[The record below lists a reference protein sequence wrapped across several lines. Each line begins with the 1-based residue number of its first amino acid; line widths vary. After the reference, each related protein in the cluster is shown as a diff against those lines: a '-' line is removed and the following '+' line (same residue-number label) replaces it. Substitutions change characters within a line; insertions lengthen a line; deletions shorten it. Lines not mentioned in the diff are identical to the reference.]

1 MSINLGNNTFYEGQ
15 MIDGKKYGF
24 GRLIKD
30 GNLLYEGM
38 WIDDKKIDDIP
49 LPNEVLPNTNTNMET
64 CQKLKFSYNSKN
76 GVDNFDLTYYVP
88 FSSLYELDKVIDKAI
103 KQTELTEE
111 HNQINI
117 TVDNTEC
124 DLTDCITV
132 ASSIDELAFYI
143 AAIDFNC
150 SSCIEFNRLWTCC
163 GQFAPFMYMY
173 SFLLFEGNYDR
184 YENKF
189 GHTGI
194 QKPSQIYNI
203 ANVFYKIF
211 SSYARNNDKYIE
223 HRQNVGDIYGIYI
236 PNVFDDLGFWLDE
249 ETNNIGFHTDANLLH
264 FENNKSYLILLC
276 DNTGVNHYCYIYKCN
291 DYVIICDSW
300 TDYYQRFPI
309 TRIMD
314 YNEFIKCIIKINTL
328 YKSYD
333 DESMNDESIT
343 DEILLLYNF
352 IIDALFL
359 VPYSKEHINQGKQSF
374 TERDLS
380 YIVVIDPNKIVDL
393 LDTLVEE
400 TGTFNMYLQLGGSKK
415 RRKMTIKNKK
425 GKKGKKGK
433 SKKSTNKKR

>member
-1 MSINLGNNTFYEGQ
+1 MSIYLGNNTFYDGQ
-15 MIDGKKYGF
+15 IIDGKKYGF
-24 GRLIKD
+24 GRLFKD

-38 WIDDKKIDDIP
+38 WIDDNKIDDIP
-49 LPNEVLPNTNTNMET
+49 LPNEVPPNTNMET

-88 FSSLYELDKVIDKAI
+88 FFSLYELNKVIDKAI
-103 KQTELTEE
+103 KQTELTAE
-111 HNQINI
+111 HNEINI

-132 ASSIDELAFYI
+132 ASSIDDLAFYI
-143 AAIDFNC
+143 ASIDFNC
-150 SSCIEFNRLWTCC
+150 SSCIEFNRVWSCC

-249 ETNNIGFHTDANLLH
+249 ETNKIGFHIDANLLH

-380 YIVVIDPNKIVDL
+380 YIVVIDSNKIVEV

-425 GKKGKKGK
+425 GKKGKK